1 MCLNE
6 GELTMRTRITAIAG
20 ASALLAL
27 AACTT
32 SPRVE
37 VNVPPQPA
45 YSTTTVVPA
54 PVATA
59 PAGVVAP
66 VGVEYG
72 RITNID
78 YYAGGV
84 SRSAPNVPGAVLGA
98 VAGAALGNQIGH
110 GTGRAAATVLGGAAG
125 AAVGSNVGR
134 TDVVTDAVYRITVQ
148 TDNGVIRYFDV
159 PATGDLRVGD
169 RVRVDNG
176 VIYRS

>member
-1 MCLNE
+1 
-6 GELTMRTRITAIAG
+6 MRTRLATIAG
-20 ASALLAL
+20 ASALVAL
-27 AACTT
+27 AACST

-37 VNVPPQPA
+37 VNVPPQAAVAPAPA

-54 PVATA
+54 PVA
-59 PAGVVAP
+59 VAP

-78 YYAGGV
+78 YYATGV
-84 SRSAPNVPGAVLGA
+84 SRAAPNVPGAILGA
-98 VAGAALGNQIGH
+98 VAGAAIGNQIGH

-134 TDVVTDAVYRITVQ
+134 GTTVTDAVYRVTVQ
-148 TDNGVIRYFDV
+148 TDNGVIRYYDV
-159 PATGDLRVGD
+159 PATGDLRVGE
-169 RVRVDNG
+169 RVRIDNG

>member
-1 MCLNE
+1 
-6 GELTMRTRITAIAG
+6 MRTRLATLAG
-20 ASALLAL
+20 AASLAAL
-27 AACTT
+27 AACST

-37 VNVPPQPA
+37 VNVPAPA
-45 YSTTTVVPA
+45 YSSATVVPGVASIA
-54 PVATA
+54 PL
-59 PAGVVAP
+59 
-66 VGVEYG
+66 GVEYG

-84 SRSAPNVPGAVLGA
+84 SRSGPNLGGAVIGA

-110 GTGRAAATVLGGAAG
+110 GNGRAAATVLGGAAG

-134 TDVVTDAVYRITVQ
+134 SEVVTSDVYRVTVQ
-148 TDNGVIRYFDV
+148 TDNGVLRYYDV

-176 VIYRS
+176 VIYRA

>member
-1 MCLNE
+1 
-6 GELTMRTRITAIAG
+6 MRTRLATIAG
-20 ASALLAL
+20 ASALVAL
-27 AACTT
+27 AACST

-37 VNVPPQPA
+37 VNVPPQQPA

-54 PVATA
+54 PVA
-59 PAGVVAP
+59 VAP

-78 YYAGGV
+78 YYATGV
-84 SRSAPNVPGAVLGA
+84 SRSAPNVPGAILGA

-134 TDVVTDAVYRITVQ
+134 DNVVTEAVYRVTVQ
-148 TDNGVIRYFDV
+148 TDNGIIRYYDV

-169 RVRVDNG
+169 RVRIDNG

>member
-1 MCLNE
+1 
-6 GELTMRTRITAIAG
+6 MRTRLATIAG
-20 ASALLAL
+20 ASALVAL
-27 AACTT
+27 AACST

-37 VNVPPQPA
+37 VNVPAQPSA

-54 PVATA
+54 PVA
-59 PAGVVAP
+59 VAP

-72 RITNID
+72 RITNIE
-78 YYAGGV
+78 YFAGGV
-84 SRSAPNVPGAVLGA
+84 SRAGPNVPGAVIGA

-110 GTGRAAATVLGGAAG
+110 GSGRAAATVLGGAAG

-134 TDVVTDAVYRITVQ
+134 GEVVTSDVYRVTVQ
-148 TDNGVIRYFDV
+148 TDNGVLRYYDV
-159 PATGDLRVGD
+159 PATGELRVGD